1 MSDLEPWQKL
11 YDAVRRELDPIKQ
24 LELCQRA
31 RRAIQERLLELKSS
45 AGDLAEQH
53 TLEEALRNLWKLEQS
68 IRKPNI
74 Q

>member
-1 MSDLEPWQKL
+1 M
-11 YDAVRRELDPIKQ
+11 RGELDPTRQ
-24 LELCQRA
+24 LELCERA

-45 AGDLAEQH
+45 AGDLAEQR

-68 IRKPNI
+68 IRKPKI